1 MSAPMPVVEA
11 GGRTNAVLS
20 VDDLCVTFV
29 NGRARARALRHAS
42 FDVPEGHIV
51 GLVGESG
58 SGKTAT
64 ALALLG
70 LHDRQH
76 TEISGA
82 ARLDGR
88 DLLTLD
94 DAALR
99 EVRGRQIGM
108 VFQEPMTAL
117 NPLVRIGV
125 QVREVLMAHTGMSK
139 QEASKRTVEVLG
151 EVGIPNPTDRAKA
164 YPHQLSGGLRQR
176 AMIASAIVCQPRV
189 LLADEPTTALD
200 VTIQAQILRLLR
212 GLATS
217 SGMSV
222 VLVTHDLGVVAETCD
237 DVVVMYAGEVV
248 ERGATA
254 TVLDDPRHP
263 YTERLLEARP
273 RLDGWGQ
280 RLASIPGRVP
290 PAETDRTGCAF
301 MPRCPR
307 ATDACAAP
315 QALIETPGGRR
326 ARCWRALE
334 ELS

>member
-1 MSAPMPVVEA
+1 MTE
-11 GGRTNAVLS
+11 NVLS
-20 VDDLCVTFV
+20 VEDLSVTFV
-29 NGRARARALRHAS
+29 NGSNRAWAVREAS

-64 ALALLG
+64 ALSLLG

-76 TEISGA
+76 TEVSGT
-82 ARLDGR
+82 ARFGDV

-94 DAALR
+94 ESALR
-99 EVRGRQIGM
+99 NVRGPEIGM

-125 QVREVLMAHTGMSK
+125 QVREVLSAHSDMSRK
-139 QEASKRTVEVLG
+139 EATKRTVEVLG
-151 EVGIPNPTDRAKA
+151 EVGIPNPAERARA

-176 AMIASAIVCQPRV
+176 AMIAAAIVCQPRV

-212 GLATS
+212 RLGTTHQ
-217 SGMSV
+217 MSV
-222 VLVTHDLGVVAETCD
+222 LLVTHDLGVVAETCD

-248 ERGATA
+248 ERGPAA
-254 TVLDDPRHP
+254 DVLADPRHP
-263 YTERLLEARP
+263 YTQRLLVARP
-273 RLDGWGQ
+273 RIDGWGE

-290 PAETDRTGCAF
+290 PAEATRSGCAF
-301 MPRCPR
+301 MPRCPF
-307 ATDACAAP
+307 AADECSAP
-315 QALIETPGGRR
+315 QALVTTAPGRV
-326 ARCWRALE
+326 ARCWRAE
-334 ELS
+334 GAS

>member
-1 MSAPMPVVEA
+1 M
-11 GGRTNAVLS
+11 TAVLS
-20 VDDLCVTFV
+20 VSDLCVTFV
-29 NGRARARALRHAS
+29 NGRTRAKAVRNAS
-42 FDVPEGHIV
+42 FDVNEGRIV

-76 TEISGA
+76 TEVTGSA
-82 ARLDGR
+82 LLDGV
-88 DLLTLD
+88 DLLSLD
-94 DAALR
+94 EAALR
-99 EVRGRQIGM
+99 EIRGRRVGM

-139 QEASKRTVEVLG
+139 HEASARTIEVLG
-151 EVGIPNPTDRAKA
+151 EVGIPNPADRAKS

-212 GLATS
+212 RLGTEH
-217 SGMSV
+217 GMSV
-222 VLVTHDLGVVAETCD
+222 LLVTHDLGVVAETCD

-248 ERGATA
+248 ERGPAGA
-254 TVLDDPRHP
+254 VLADPQHP
-263 YTERLLEARP
+263 YTERLLHARP
-273 RLDGWGQ
+273 RLDGWGE

-290 PAETDRTGCAF
+290 PAEAERTGCAF
-301 MPRCPR
+301 MPRCPL
-307 ATDACAAP
+307 ATDACAEP
-315 QALIETPGGRR
+315 QALLETPGDRR

-334 ELS
+334 DAS